1 MFDAIGLNVHQKP
14 KAPQKKLTGI
24 QRKGRQ
30 DAKKNKQYKT
40 LCPLLRLCGLCVD
53 NINATGTM
61 LPGFNS

>member
-24 QRKGRQ
+24 QRKGRK
-30 DAKKNKQYKT
+30 DAAEDTKF
-40 LCPLLRLCGLCVD
+40 CIACFSLRLGGLCVD